1 MNKQTRTA
9 LELALFHL
17 RICDDHDSDSAEAGA
32 AAIQAI
38 ETALKLEDTPSPVI
52 VFVGGGCVTDVMNV
66 NGKSHPCHAVIDYDN
81 ADNGQCPV
89 CGLDEFDDSAPCENC
104 GYTDD
109 EHGDNAFEC
118 AVKLL
123 QEKE

>member
-9 LELALFHL
+9 LELALAHL
-17 RICDDHDSDSAEAGA
+17 RICDDHNSDSAETGA

-38 ETALKLEDTPSPVI
+38 EAALKLEDMPAPVI
-52 VFVGGGCVTDVMNV
+52 VFVGGGCVTGVLDM
-66 NGKSHPCHAVIDYDN
+66 NGKDHPCHAVVDYDN
-81 ADNGQCPV
+81 AENGACPV
-89 CGLDEFDDSAPCENC
+89 CGMDETDGTEPCSYC
-104 GYTDD
+104 GYD
-109 EHGDNAFEC
+109 ESKDNAFEC